1 MTEPGLHF
9 IWHPRVITQQRDIY
23 LKSSSC
29 DQDDLEKIYQYSKFS
44 IEFQND
50 QIQILCMNSNFDT
63 NHVKIP
69 TFNVLTIAG

>member
-29 DQDDLEKIYQYSKFS
+29 DQDDLEKIYQHSKFS
-44 IEFQND
+44 IESKND
-50 QIQILCMNSNFDT
+50 
-63 NHVKIP
+63 
-69 TFNVLTIAG
+69 